1 MEPTRTPEDCHRCFT
16 AAFAAKDLEALLALY
31 EAEPT
36 IVTEPGQPPATG
48 RAALHALLSE
58 LLASDCRLRQETTSV
73 LRAGDLALLRA
84 TWRLTGT
91 SPEGEALDIKHNSIE
106 VVRRQADG
114 TWLFVIDDPF
124 GGD

>member
-1 MEPTRTPEDCHRCFT
+1 MELARTPEDCHRRFAT
-16 AAFAAKDLEALLALY
+16 AFAAKDLEALVALY

-48 RAALHALLSE
+48 RAALRALLSD
-58 LLASDCRLRQETTSV
+58 LLASDCQLRQETTSV
-73 LRAGDLALLRA
+73 IRAGDLALLRA
-84 TWRLTGT
+84 TWRLIGT
-91 SPEGEALDIKHNSIE
+91 NPEGEAVDTRHNSIE

-124 GGD
+124 GAD

>member
-1 MEPTRTPEDCHRCFT
+1 MAAARTPEDCHRCFA
-16 AAFAAKDLEALLALY
+16 AAFAAKDLAALVALY
-31 EAEPT
+31 EAEPS

-48 RAALHALLSE
+48 RVALRALLTS
-58 LLASDCRLRQETTSV
+58 LLASDCQLHQETTSV
-73 LRAGDLALLRA
+73 IRAGDLALLRA

-91 SPEGEALDIKHNSIE
+91 GPEGEALETSHNSIE

-124 GGD
+124 GAD